1 MGVESALSTFV
12 TAIVF
17 TAFSGVLVALR
28 LYTRVFVVRNVG
40 VDDYL
45 IPAALVSSIG
55 LCISLVNQVNYG
67 LGTSSDAISD
77 ERLMKFLQYLWS
89 TILTY
94 NLALFFC
101 KLSIIMSYLR
111 VFQIPTTQKICK
123 GMLVVL
129 AIYGAWT
136 IFGSIFQCIPVQAFW
151 GAGQGKCLN
160 QQVFWFSN
168 AGLNIATDIAT
179 CAIPIPLIKSLQISR
194 KQKIALMMVF
204 AVGGFVC
211 ITSIIRLSSLYEVT
225 TSTDLLKSGVHVATW
240 SGIEAN
246 IAIACASVPAL
257 KPLVT
262 KLFPKLLSSTH
273 RSNGPSGQ
281 AYNAMKGGESHQMK
295 AMQSRRRGTQVDQKI
310 AIETKIEI
318 VSRNGSETD
327 LVRPGGSA
335 TVAEC
340 YSSDERPPAQ
350 GRDMV

>member
-17 TAFSGVLVALR
+17 TAFSGLLVALR

-55 LCISLVNQVNYG
+55 LCVSLVNQVNYG

-101 KLSIIMSYLR
+101 KLSIVMSYLR

-225 TSTDLLKSGVHVATW
+225 TSTDLLKNGVHVATW

-262 KLFPKLLSSTH
+262 KLFPKLLASTH

-295 AMQSRRRGTQVDQKI
+295 AMPSRRGTQVDQKI

-340 YSSDERPPAQ
+340 YSSEERPPAQ